1 MVELPLP
8 TFPTGLIRGRFSP
21 FDGQLYTCGMF
32 AWAGSATQPGGLYR
46 VRRTEQPL
54 FVPVELHTTPTGLR
68 LTFSEPLDPAS
79 LREEGSWGVKVW
91 GLKRSANYGSGHID
105 EHRLEV
111 TGATL
116 EKDGRTV
123 RLDLDRLQPT
133 WGMEVRYNVRSSTG
147 APVRGV
153 LHNTVHRLPESK

>member
-1 MVELPLP
+1 
-8 TFPTGLIRGRFSP
+8 
-21 FDGQLYTCGMF
+21 
-32 AWAGSATQPGGLYR
+32 
-46 VRRTEQPL
+46 L
-54 FVPVELHTTPTGLR
+54 FVPVELHITRTGLR

-79 LREEGSWGVKVW
+79 LHDEGSWGVKVW